1 MKNETMKANNLIL
14 GAIYINALSGQPCR
28 LVNIVSCEGAW
39 LESFD
44 GSGYGVTVPFDAVH
58 YASQDEVDDYLED
71 LHVYQAGAAHSLN
84 RKLNIFSVTSVGSF
98 VLLILVV
105 LASWSREQWSYW
117 ISERASF
124 SRGGP
129 VDSSGLHSLV
139 DAFSPNLTAY
149 VPL

>member
-58 YASQDEVDDYLED
+58 YASQDEVEDYLED
-71 LHVYQAGAAHSLN
+71 SRVYEASEKAPSHKVMTPFGEMENHSTHPN
-84 RKLNIFSVTSVGSF
+84 AMRGTNYDK
-98 VLLILVV
+98 
-105 LASWSREQWSYW
+105 QWNVQGYYNDDNGND
-117 ISERASF
+117 IRC
-124 SRGGP
+124 R
-129 VDSSGLHSLV
+129 D
-139 DAFSPNLTAY
+139 
-149 VPL
+149 